1 MRCRGESIKN
11 VQASWTSKVQS
22 RLNLEGTWMHVRKNK
37 FGWKRRSQS
46 VFSKHSSLSMSMNY
60 FRLKKL
66 DDVLERKLRNMQNWD
81 RDTHTVI
88 LWLRKNQHRFK
99 MPILEPPAILVNV
112 PNKHFVDTVE
122 SCFNSAQ
129 LRVSSLFTVRTKS
142 VINAFR

>member
-11 VQASWTSKVQS
+11 VPVSWNSKVRL
-22 RLNLEGTWMHVRKNK
+22 RLNSEGTWMHVRKNK

-46 VFSKHSSLSMSMNY
+46 VFSKHSSLSILMNH

-66 DDVLERKLRNMQNWD
+66 DDVLERKLRNMHNWD

-88 LWLRKNQHRFK
+88 LWLRKNQHLFK

-129 LRVSSLFTVRTKS
+129 LRVSSLFTVGIKS
-142 VINAFR
+142 IIHVL